1 MTTSKQDN
9 PEYPSVM
16 DKFTE
21 SFHRT
26 WFQCV
31 EQFCRSIGINES
43 NAREVELQSYEPLQG
58 FVVWNG
64 VRVGE
69 INTEVKTENGIV
81 FTVTC
86 RKVENGTN
94 VEMV

>member
-1 MTTSKQDN
+1 
-9 PEYPSVM
+9 M
-16 DKFTE
+16 DEVKDSEHTNAVDTFTE
-21 SFHRT
+21 KFNRI

-43 NAREVELQSYEPLQG
+43 NAREVEIQSYEPLQG

-64 VRVGE
+64 ARVGE
-69 INTEVKTENGIV
+69 ISTDIRTENGIV

-86 RKVENGTN
+86 RKVENGTDAE
-94 VEMV
+94 VV